1 MYLGLGKII
10 KENGFDDEIK
20 KNQGKALLIDRF
32 SLDTI
37 IKQCLVAK
45 LLNRKY
51 NLEPIIIHEHR
62 ANSKKLDIYKY
73 FKITKLKKINT
84 IINYISYFLK
94 SFYLTLISIIG
105 ISVNSFSWFI
115 NDFKIKNIKVGDL
128 FYDSYIRFNLNFKK
142 RNQISL
148 FFLKSV
154 FFSCF
159 RFLYLYDFL
168 EKNNLKICIV
178 GQHSY
183 ANNSTILFRICEK
196 KYKNVKFF
204 INVGQDFL
212 HYKFPK
218 KDLFRLP
225 FSIRPEYL
233 NNLNFF
239 NKKIVSKYNKHLKLR
254 HSGKLIRSHD
264 NMNANYKKKMFTKNQ
279 ILKKLK
285 VKKSDKFDSI
295 ILFAAHVFAD
305 GPHGCGK
312 MIFDDYF
319 QQLILSVEKMK
330 KNKNVLY
337 ILKSHPSSFL
347 LNEEGFLENYYYK
360 NKLYKYDNIKICPKD
375 IKTNALLSI
384 IDTVATCSGSAGL
397 ELAAFYGKRPILA
410 GASYYSNL
418 GFTQDC
424 KSEKEYYKFFAKP
437 NLLKKLSHQD
447 KINANKCLYLVECSY
462 KEHNI
467 GNFFPKN
474 IRIHKFKKISLI
486 SDKNYIKQI
495 ERNSKKFKIESDP
508 YFKNVENVIKYGLS
522 KKLSKKFKPEV

>member
-1 MYLGLGKII
+1 MYIELENII
-10 KENGFDDEIK
+10 KKNGFDDKIK
-20 KNQGKALLIDRF
+20 KNQSKVLLIDRF

-62 ANSKKLDIYKY
+62 SNSKKLDIYKF
-73 FKITKLKKINT
+73 FKINNIKKINK
-84 IINYISYFLK
+84 IINYLNYFLK
-94 SFYLTLISIIG
+94 SFYLTLVSIIG
-105 ISVNSFSWFI
+105 ISINNFSWFI
-115 NDFKIKNIKVGDL
+115 KDFNIKKIKVGDL
-128 FYDSYIRFNLNFKK
+128 FYDSYIRYNLNFMK
-142 RNQISL
+142 RNQLSF
-148 FFLKSV
+148 FFLKSI

-168 EKNNLKICIV
+168 NRNKIKICIV

-196 KYKNVKFF
+196 KYKKVKFF
-204 INVGQDFL
+204 ITGGQEFL

-218 KDLFRLP
+218 RGLFRLP

-233 NNLNFF
+233 KNLNFL
-239 NKKIVSKYNKHLKLR
+239 NKKIVNQYKKHIKLR
-254 HSGKLIRSHD
+254 NKGKLLRSHD

-279 ILKKLK
+279 ILSKLK
-285 VKKSDKFDSI
+285 VKKSEKFDSI

-305 GPHGCGK
+305 GPHGCGN

-319 QQLILSVEKMK
+319 QQLILSLEEMK

-360 NKLYKYDNIKICPKD
+360 NKLYKYNNIKICPKD

-424 KSEKEYYKFFAKP
+424 KSQKDYYKFLANP
-437 NLLKKLSHQD
+437 NLLKKISTKE

-474 IRIHKFKKISLI
+474 VRVHKYKKISLI
-486 SDKNYIKQI
+486 SDNNYIKQLKK
-495 ERNSKKFKIESDP
+495 NSKKFMIEFDP
-508 YFKNVENVIKYGLS
+508 YYLNLKKVIKYGLS
-522 KKLSKKFKPEV
+522 KKLSKKFKPDV